1 MPMPEATTPMMVQ
14 YLEAKKAH
22 PEALLFFRMGDF
34 FEMFYEDAKT
44 ASRVLGLALTSR
56 SKGDSAIPMAGV
68 PVRSYTRY
76 LQQLIRAGYKVAICE
91 QMQDPEEAEGIVDR
105 QVIRIVTAGT
115 VTEEELLDTKRN
127 NFLLAA
133 SPLKEQVGLAW
144 ADLSTGRFFFDA
156 IENSRALDEIFR
168 IKPAEILLP
177 EALTESDS
185 IWVREIKKAF
195 SNAISYRPDWNFVP
209 QTAYEKLCDQFHV
222 KTLEAFEL
230 DEFHPA
236 CSSAG
241 ALLEYL
247 KETQKG
253 SLPHIEKIERFRREQ
268 SCLLDQA
275 TQSCL
280 ELTEALRNGGKE
292 QTLLSVLDKTLTP
305 MGARLLREWLLCPL
319 REKSAILG
327 RQQAVGELVRQA
339 RLRRDLRERLKNV
352 LDLERLL
359 AKLAFQRG
367 NARDLVALKNS
378 LDVVPGLKQDLSRA
392 EAKVL
397 SLAEKELD
405 PLDSIRDVL
414 GRALVE
420 DPPFTLKEGGM
431 IRPGYQ
437 PELDELRQIAAEGQG
452 WMARFQSEEIQR
464 TGIANLKVGYNRVFG
479 YYIEITNSNSDSVPQ
494 NYIRKQTLKNAERY
508 ITPELKEFETKVL
521 RSAELANELEHK
533 IFLELRESV
542 ARNSARIQA
551 TARAIASIDALASLA
566 ESAALHRYVAPEI
579 HDGLEIRILEG
590 RHPVLEQTLTQEPFV
605 PNDLD
610 LNQEQCRMIVLT
622 GPNMSGKSTYIRQVA
637 LIVLMA
643 QIGSFVPAQ
652 QASIGVVDR
661 IFTRIGSADEIAKGH
676 STFMV
681 EMVETANIL
690 RNASERSLVI
700 LDEVGRGTSTFD
712 GLAIAWAVAE
722 HLYEKIG
729 ARTLFATHYHQLTE
743 LANRLE
749 GIRNFNVAVRE
760 WGDEIHFLHKIVE
773 GGTDRSYGI
782 HVARLAGVPQEAI
795 ARAKEILH
803 GLENE
808 AEDLMPRIFAPKR
821 RGRKEVSTDGQRS
834 LF

>member
-1 MPMPEATTPMMVQ
+1 
-14 YLEAKKAH
+14 
-22 PEALLFFRMGDF
+22 
-34 FEMFYEDAKT
+34 
-44 ASRVLGLALTSR
+44 
-56 SKGDSAIPMAGV
+56 
-68 PVRSYTRY
+68 
-76 LQQLIRAGYKVAICE
+76 
-91 QMQDPEEAEGIVDR
+91 
-105 QVIRIVTAGT
+105 
-115 VTEEELLDTKRN
+115 
-127 NFLLAA
+127 
-133 SPLKEQVGLAW
+133 
-144 ADLSTGRFFFDA
+144 
-156 IENSRALDEIFR
+156 
-168 IKPAEILLP
+168 
-177 EALTESDS
+177 
-185 IWVREIKKAF
+185 
-195 SNAISYRPDWNFVP
+195 
-209 QTAYEKLCDQFHV
+209 
-222 KTLEAFEL
+222 
-230 DEFHPA
+230 
-236 CSSAG
+236 
-241 ALLEYL
+241 
-247 KETQKG
+247 
-253 SLPHIEKIERFRREQ
+253 
-268 SCLLDQA
+268 
-275 TQSCL
+275 
-280 ELTEALRNGGKE
+280 
-292 QTLLSVLDKTLTP
+292 
-305 MGARLLREWLLCPL
+305 
-319 REKSAILG
+319 
-327 RQQAVGELVRQA
+327 
-339 RLRRDLRERLKNV
+339 
-352 LDLERLL
+352 
-359 AKLAFQRG
+359 
-367 NARDLVALKNS
+367 
-378 LDVVPGLKQDLSRA
+378 
-392 EAKVL
+392 
-397 SLAEKELD
+397 
-405 PLDSIRDVL
+405 
-414 GRALVE
+414 
-420 DPPFTLKEGGM
+420 M